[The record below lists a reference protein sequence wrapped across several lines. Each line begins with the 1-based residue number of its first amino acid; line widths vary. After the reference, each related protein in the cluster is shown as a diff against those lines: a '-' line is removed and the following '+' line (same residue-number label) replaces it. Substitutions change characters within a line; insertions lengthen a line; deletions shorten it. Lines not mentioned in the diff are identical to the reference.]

1 MSYLLMKDM
10 SSERKLAEKINNT
23 IHHSH
28 VHEELCNL
36 NEKAWEVERHKFAQ
50 NVLPIKHRC
59 VLCLVMANT

>member
-1 MSYLLMKDM
+1 MKDM

-36 NEKAWEVERHKFAQ
+36 NEKA
-50 NVLPIKHRC
+50 
-59 VLCLVMANT
+59 